1 MDYSQWQQTP
11 APAMQPAEMNQSAF
25 DANNASY
32 YAYYAPALNPN
43 PDFTSE
49 SSAIAIPPPPGVV
62 DAYSSSAATAT
73 ASYVT
78 VDTTP
83 YHTLDTNAQSLA
95 WREAVRIYGTDP
107 LAVTG
112 AGAIEQPHS
121 IYPGFSCPSHI
132 VQAQL
137 PGFVSPKKQS
147 KKARLFDLLTVK
159 FVRLTV
165 TVRVYSSNTSWGRN
179 T

>member
-95 WREAVRIYGTDP
+95 WREA
-107 LAVTG
+107 
-112 AGAIEQPHS
+112 GAIEQPHS

-137 PGFVSPKKQS
+137 PGF
-147 KKARLFDLLTVK
+147 
-159 FVRLTV
+159 
-165 TVRVYSSNTSWGRN
+165 
-179 T
+179 